1 MAILRN
7 DQALLTFAPE
17 AGKGGYVETATGSA
31 SGADTNIATTA
42 AKAGDT
48 SITVA
53 SASGMAVGDFLR
65 IGTVAGTYTAT
76 VYPTE
81 VRRIEYMDGTQIH
94 LDAPLG
100 FDHPTGTTGG
110 KVMEI
115 PSLTAFSTTTTTDGY
130 FSSADYPI
138 IRLTPGIWETI
149 DAPDP
154 EPTITPRWFLG
165 NGNKRNFSVVTAGM
179 QNYVGSVPG
188 MVMLNGKALRF
199 AIGKVVT
206 KPRAADLATAG
217 LTITEP
223 ASKGDIYITASAGH
237 GLAADDMICID
248 DNTTTKSE
256 VRRIVAVPTT
266 NVFKLDFPLQF
277 AHDDNAS
284 MEEVGA
290 DGSGAS
296 YYTHT
301 ITETTDLDSVTWNL
315 AMLDSAESTTF
326 IRRYYGGKI
335 GQMVLE
341 AEEGGLLT
349 VSWDSVNFMGM
360 VHNQATYT
368 DKSDLGY
375 GSTKMPMHALMHN
388 ITNTQV
394 EYPTTEPYYFSQG
407 EVKFFGTTFARVR
420 NFNLSIS
427 NNDEPRHYITARHG
441 RNRGPSEIVEGRRE
455 YTMACT
461 LVLPDADA
469 TESATVANSQTL
481 FKELLLEG
489 NYGTTTTPSNTGFS
503 VVLTF
508 TRGADDTITITMP
521 DDGTA
526 AQGIGE
532 SGAYIMSATHNITTE
547 GPMQIE
553 VDMIIR
559 NLKIVV
565 VDSDYL
571 YV

>member
-7 DQALLTFAPE
+7 DQALFTFAPE
-17 AGKGGYVETATGSA
+17 GAKGGYAETATGSA

-42 AKAGDT
+42 AAAGDT

-53 SASGMAVGDFLR
+53 SVSSIAVGDFLR
-65 IGTVAGTYTAT
+65 IGTIAGSYAAT
-76 VYPTE
+76 VFPTE
-81 VRRIEYMDGTQIH
+81 IRRVEHIDDPQIY

-100 FDHPTGTTGG
+100 FNHPIGATGG
-110 KVMEI
+110 KVMEVTAI
-115 PSLTAFSTTTTTDGY
+115 TAFGTGTTTDGY
-130 FSSADYPI
+130 PTSADNPLI
-138 IRLTPGIWETI
+138 NLTPGIWETI
-149 DAPDP
+149 DVPDP

-165 NGNKRNFSVVTAGM
+165 NGNKRGFSVVTAGM
-179 QNYVGSVPG
+179 QNYVGSVPN
-188 MVMLNGKALRF
+188 MVLLNGKALRF

-206 KPRAADLATAG
+206 KPRASDLAG
-217 LTITEP
+217 RTITIT
-223 ASKGDIYITASAGH
+223 AAANKGDIYITASALH
-237 GLAADDMICID
+237 AFIADDLVCIED
-248 DNTTTKSE
+248 ASTTLSE
-256 VRRIVAVPTT
+256 VRRVVAVPTT
-266 NVFKLDFPLQF
+266 NVLKLDHPLQF
-277 AHDDNAS
+277 AHDSGVSID
-284 MEEVGA
+284 EVGA
-290 DGSGAS
+290 DGSGAT

-301 ITETTDLDSVTWNL
+301 ITETTDLDSVTWHV

-335 GQMVLE
+335 GQLTLE
-341 AEEGGLLT
+341 AEEGELLNA
-349 VSWDSVNFMGM
+349 SWDSVNFMGM
-360 VHNQATYT
+360 VHNQATRLGAG
-368 DKSDLGY
+368 DLGY
-375 GSTKMPMHALMHN
+375 GATKMPMHALMHN

-407 EVKFFGTTFARVR
+407 SVNFFGTEFARIR

-461 LVLPDADA
+461 LVLPDANA

-489 NYGTTTTPSNTGFS
+489 NYGTTTAPSNTGFAI
-503 VVLTF
+503 VLTF
-508 TRGADDTITITMP
+508 TRGVGDTMTITVP

-526 AQGIGE
+526 AAGIQE
-532 SGAYIMSATHNITTE
+532 SGAYIMSATHNIGTD
-547 GPMQIE
+547 GPMQVE
-553 VDMIIR
+553 VDMILR
-559 NLKIVV
+559 NLKIVI